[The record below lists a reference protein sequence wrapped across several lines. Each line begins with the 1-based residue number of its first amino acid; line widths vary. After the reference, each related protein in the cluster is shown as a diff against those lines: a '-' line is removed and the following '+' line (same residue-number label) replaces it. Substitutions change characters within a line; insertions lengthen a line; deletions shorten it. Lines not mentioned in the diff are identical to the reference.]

1 MLSRYNRFG
10 DPFFDDPFFSTSLM
24 RPWTG
29 FGGDLMGTSGT
40 MMNTF
45 NPATDISETDKAICL
60 RSNLP
65 GLRKEDIRID
75 VDDQNRTLTFS
86 GETHSEKTNENEVY
100 HRTERSWGKFSRTFR
115 LPQNV
120 DLDNIKANM
129 DNGVLKINIP
139 KMEQQ
144 QQKQTRSIG
153 VE

>member
-1 MLSRYNRFG
+1 MLSRYNRGFN
-10 DPFFDDPFFSTSLM
+10 DFFDDPFFSTSLM

-29 FGGDLMGTSGT
+29 VGGDIMGTQMS
-40 MMNTF
+40 TF
-45 NPATDISETDKAICL
+45 NPATDVSETDRAICL

-86 GETHSEKTNENEVY
+86 GETHSEKTDENEVY
-100 HRTERSWGKFSRTFR
+100 HRTERSYGKFSRTFR

-129 DNGVLKINIP
+129 DHGVLKINIP
-139 KMEQQ
+139 KLEQ